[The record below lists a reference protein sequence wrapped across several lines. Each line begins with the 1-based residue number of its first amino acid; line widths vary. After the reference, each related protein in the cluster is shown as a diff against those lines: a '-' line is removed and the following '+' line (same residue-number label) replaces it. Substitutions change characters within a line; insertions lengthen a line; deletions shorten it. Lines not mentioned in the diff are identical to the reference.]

1 LHESLGSLYDT
12 ANGEGKRD
20 DNERGV
26 LAVEVLKNF
35 VGGGPVAVE
44 AGEELEVPDPAT
56 GELLGRVPLSG
67 AEDVDRAVQVAAR
80 AFEEWREEPV
90 TRRARR
96 MFKLQVL
103 LEEHLEELAELC
115 TRENGKHVDESKGE
129 IWRGIEVVE
138 LAASMTTLMKGET
151 LDGVSPGVDV
161 ALHRE
166 PLGVVAGVTPFN
178 FPMMIPLWFA
188 PLAIATG
195 NAFILKPSQRTPLS
209 AMRLADL
216 FSEAGF
222 PDGVFNVV
230 HGARETVEALID
242 HPQVE
247 AISSVGGSEAARNIY
262 KRAAERGKRVQA
274 LGGAKNHIVVM
285 PDADLEAAAQGV
297 FSSAFSNGGQR
308 CLAGSVGV
316 AVGGIGDELVERL
329 AKVAGEAQIGSGLNR
344 EMDSG
349 TGLTPVTS
357 AEAKEKISGWI
368 SRGEEEGARLVVD
381 GRAYEEDEGFFLGPT
396 IFDRVTPEMEIAREE
411 IFGPVLA
418 VERMEDLDEAIRT
431 INESRYGNAAA
442 IFTRD
447 GAAARKFRR
456 EVECGM
462 IGINI
467 SVPAPVA
474 FFPFTG
480 WKDSFF
486 GDLHAT
492 GRDGVE
498 FYTER
503 KVVIERWR

>member
-1 LHESLGSLYDT
+1 METLRNFIGGSPVV
-12 ANGEGKRD
+12 AE
-20 DNERGV
+20 
-26 LAVEVLKNF
+26 VE
-35 VGGGPVAVE
+35 
-44 AGEELEVPDPAT
+44 EELEVPDPAT

-67 AEDVDRAVQVAAR
+67 AEEVDRAVRAAAK

-103 LEEHLEELAELC
+103 LQEHLEELAELC

-129 IWRGIEVVE
+129 ILRGIEVVE
-138 LAASMTTLMKGET
+138 LAASITTLTKGET
-151 LDGVSPGVDV
+151 LDQVSEGVDV
-161 ALHRE
+161 ALYRE
-166 PLGVVAGVTPFN
+166 PLGVVAAITPFN
-178 FPMMIPLWFA
+178 FPVMIPLWFA
-188 PLAIATG
+188 PLAVATG
-195 NAFILKPSQRTPLS
+195 NTFVLKPSERTPLS
-209 AMRLADL
+209 ALRLAEL
-216 FSEAGF
+216 ASEAGF

-230 HGARETVEALID
+230 HGSRETVEALID
-242 HPQVE
+242 HPRVK
-247 AISSVGGSEAARNIY
+247 AISSVGSAAAARNIY
-262 KRAAERGKRVQA
+262 RRAAEQGKRVQA

-285 PDADLEAAAQGV
+285 PDADLEAAARGM
-297 FSSAFSNGGQR
+297 FSSAFSNAGER

-316 AVGGIGDELVERL
+316 AVGGSGDELVERL
-329 AKVAGEAQIGSGLNR
+329 ANIAREAQVGSGLDR
-344 EMDSG
+344 ELDSA
-349 TGLTPVTS
+349 TGITPVTS
-357 AEAKEKISGWI
+357 AEAKEKIAGWI
-368 SRGEEEGARLVVD
+368 SKGEEEGARLVVD
-381 GRAYEEDEGFFLGPT
+381 GRESQVEDSEGFFLGPT
-396 IFDRVTPEMEIAREE
+396 IFDEVHPGMEIAREE

-431 INESRYGNAAA
+431 INDSRYGNAAA

-456 EVECGM
+456 DVECGM
-462 IGINI
+462 IGVNV

-498 FYTER
+498 FYTES
-503 KVVIERWR
+503 KVVISRW